1 MMNDFKIDILA
12 FGAHPDDVE
21 CAAAGVIIS
30 TIKKGGTVILVDLT
44 RGEMGS
50 YGTVETRKEEAVTA
64 AQIMGVKIR
73 EQLNLPDGKITN
85 TAQNQQKIIQLIRK
99 YKPKIVLA
107 NAFNDRHPD
116 HRKAAKLVADACFL
130 SGLKMNVTKFD
141 EKEQEHWRPNA
152 VYHYIQDYFMRPSF
166 VVDISEH
173 FNTKMETI
181 KAYKSQFVTAKDD
194 NPNGIIALLDQIK
207 ATNQIFGRAINTKY
221 AEGFIAKR
229 YVGIENIV
237 NLI

>member
-1 MMNDFKIDILA
+1 MNDFNIDILA

-30 TIKKGGTVILVDLT
+30 TIKKGGSAVLVDLT

-50 YGTVETRKEEAVTA
+50 YGTVEIRKEEAFTA
-64 AQIMGVKIR
+64 AQIMGIKIR
-73 EQLNLPDGKITN
+73 EQVNLPDGKITN
-85 TAQNQQKIIQLIRK
+85 TVQNQQKIIRLIRK

-107 NAFNDRHPD
+107 NTFNDRHPD

-130 SGLKMNVTKFD
+130 SGLKMNITRFD
-141 EKEQEHWRPNA
+141 EIEQEHWRPNA
-152 VYHYIQDYFMRPSF
+152 VYHYIQDYFIQPSF

-173 FNTKMETI
+173 FNSKMEVI
-181 KAYKSQFVTAKDD
+181 KNYKSQFIKAEDD

-229 YVGIENIV
+229 YVGIKNIV